1 MLLLSSSTTYHVGP
15 RLGPGTEP
23 EPKVWGGKVWTQKKK
38 KKIATSRIKN
48 FLVNLIFYH
57 LFGSTI
63 QIELLRLDMF
73 VRSRYLAS
81 CFVIVSSIAILA
93 LHFKAQLTLGFLF

>member
-1 MLLLSSSTTYHVGP
+1 MYILTSGM
-15 RLGPGTEP
+15 EP
-23 EPKVWGGKVWTQKKK
+23 KPKVWAKFGLKKIKNK
-38 KKIATSRIKN
+38 KIIATSRIN
-48 FLVNLIFYH
+48 IFFGINLIFYQ

-93 LHFKAQLTLGFLF
+93 VHFKAQLTLGFLF